1 MKMRRV
7 DATKAGLVRHA
18 MIANFIET
26 RSEQVIHLNVTV
38 RREAQLARV
47 ATVGKG
53 TRRPSGVKE
62 HHVRAILAQDSQTQD
77 RIVLLVTLL
86 VAVATAMTVA
96 ATAVTCRH
104 SSAVSSYLMKLTY
117 NIQ

>member
-1 MKMRRV
+1 MKMGRV

-18 MIANFIET
+18 MLSLFIET

-38 RREAQLARV
+38 RREAKLARF

-62 HHVRAILAQDSQTQD
+62 HHVCAVLAHNSQAQD
-77 RIVLLVTLL
+77 RIGILVTLL
-86 VAVATAMTVA
+86 VAVATAMTI
-96 ATAVTCRH
+96 ATAAVTCRH
-104 SSAVSSYLMKLTY
+104 SSL
-117 NIQ
+117 